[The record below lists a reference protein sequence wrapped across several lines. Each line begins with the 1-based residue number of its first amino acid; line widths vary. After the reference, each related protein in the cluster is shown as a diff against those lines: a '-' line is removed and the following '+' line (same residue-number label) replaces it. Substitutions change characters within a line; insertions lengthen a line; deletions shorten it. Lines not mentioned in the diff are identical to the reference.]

1 MKQSI
6 KELLFSAIAFLF
18 SYSIAYLTGIEVVEN
33 AVLLAFIIQWV
44 LFIPAYLL
52 QTEKFFDISGSITY
66 ISVVIYCFLN
76 NYDPL
81 FVNIGNIILSIIV
94 IIWALRLGSFLFIRI
109 KKAGEDIR
117 FREIKKSPSRFFMT
131 WTLQGMWVSL
141 CSACALAGIAKGIII
156 NNYFYCG
163 LAIFLIGFIIE
174 IVADTQKTKFRS
186 NPKNKD
192 KFINSG
198 LWKFSR
204 HPNYMGE
211 ILLWLGISI
220 ISLSSLEGLELAT
233 LISPFFTY
241 LLLVY
246 VSGIRILEYSG
257 DKKWGH
263 LESYKIY
270 KKNTPRLIGFL

>member
-131 WTLQGMWVSL
+131 WTFQGMWVSL
-141 CSACALAGIAKGIII
+141 CSACALAGVAKGIII

-163 LAIFLIGFIIE
+163 LAIFLIGFIVE

-246 VSGIRILEYSG
+246 VSGIRILEYNG

>member
-1 MKQSI
+1 MKQST

-18 SYSIAYLTGIEVVEN
+18 SYSIAYLTGIELVKN

-66 ISVVIYCFLN
+66 ISVVSYCFFN
-76 NYDPL
+76 YYDPEKL
-81 FVNIGNIILSIIV
+81 NIGNAILSIII

-117 FREIKKSPSRFFMT
+117 FREIKKSPTRFFMT

-163 LAIFLIGFIIE
+163 LAVFLIGFIVE
-174 IVADTQKTKFRS
+174 IVADNQKTKFRS

-198 LWKFSR
+198 LWKCSR

-246 VSGIRILEYSG
+246 VSGIRILEYNG

>member
-6 KELLFSAIAFLF
+6 KELLFSAVAFLF

-66 ISVVIYCFLN
+66 ISVVVYCFLN

-81 FVNIGNIILSIIV
+81 FVNIGNMILSIII

-163 LAIFLIGFIIE
+163 LAIFLIGFIVE

-246 VSGIRILEYSG
+246 VSGIRILEYNG

-263 LESYKIY
+263 LDSYKTY

>member
-1 MKQSI
+1 MKQST

-18 SYSIAYLTGIEVVEN
+18 SYSIAYLTGIELVKN

-52 QTEKFFDISGSITY
+52 QTEKFFDISGSVTY
-66 ISVVIYCFLN
+66 ISIFSYCFFN
-76 NYDPL
+76 FYDQENL
-81 FVNIGNIILSIIV
+81 NIGNVILSIII

-117 FREIKKSPSRFFMT
+117 FREIKKSPTRFFMT
-131 WTLQGMWVSL
+131 WTFQGMWVSL

-156 NNYFYCG
+156 NYYFYCG
-163 LAIFLIGFIIE
+163 VAIFLIGFITE

-204 HPNYMGE
+204 HPNYVGE

-246 VSGIRILEYSG
+246 VSGIRILEYNG

-270 KKNTPRLIGFL
+270 KRNTPRLIGFL

>member
-6 KELLFSAIAFLF
+6 KELLFSVIAFLF
-18 SYSIAYLTGIEVVEN
+18 SYSIAYLTGIELVKN
-33 AVLLAFIIQWV
+33 AVLLAFIIQWA

-66 ISVVIYCFLN
+66 ISVVSYCFFN
-76 NYDPL
+76 YYDPEKL
-81 FVNIGNIILSIIV
+81 NIGNAILSIII

-117 FREIKKSPSRFFMT
+117 FREIKKSPTRFFMT

-141 CSACALAGIAKGIII
+141 CSACALAGVAKGIII

-163 LAIFLIGFIIE
+163 LAVFLIGFILE
-174 IVADTQKTKFRS
+174 IIADTQKTKFRS

-204 HPNYMGE
+204 HPNYVGE

-246 VSGIRILEYSG
+246 VSGIRILEYNG

>member
-1 MKQSI
+1 MNTSL
-6 KELLFSAIAFLF
+6 KELIFAGIAFTVT
-18 SYSIAYLTGIEVVEN
+18 YSIAIATNLDIVID
-33 AVLLAFIIQWV
+33 AVLLAFIIQWI

-66 ISVVIYCFLN
+66 ISVVSYCFFN
-76 NYDPL
+76 NYDSENL
-81 FVNIGNIILSIIV
+81 NIGNVIISII
-94 IIWALRLGSFLFIRI
+94 IIVWALRLGSFLFIRI

-117 FREIKKSPSRFFMT
+117 FREIKKSPTRFFMT
-131 WTLQGMWVSL
+131 WTFQGMWVSL

-156 NNYFYCG
+156 NYYFYCG
-163 LAIFLIGFIIE
+163 VAIFLIGFITE

-204 HPNYMGE
+204 HPNYVGE

-246 VSGIRILEYSG
+246 VSGIRILEYNG

-270 KKNTPRLIGFL
+270 KRNTPRLIGFL

>member
-1 MKQSI
+1 MSNSL
-6 KELLFSAIAFLF
+6 KELIFAGIAFTV
-18 SYSIAYLTGIEVVEN
+18 SYSIAIATNLDIVIN
-33 AVLLAFIIQWV
+33 AVLLAFIIQWI

-52 QTEKFFDISGSITY
+52 QTEKFYDISGSITY
-66 ISVVIYCFLN
+66 ISVVSYCFFN
-76 NYDPL
+76 NYDSENL
-81 FVNIGNIILSIIV
+81 NIGNVIISII
-94 IIWALRLGSFLFIRI
+94 IIVWALRLGSFLFIRI

-117 FREIKKSPSRFFMT
+117 FREIKKSPTRFFMT

>member
-1 MKQSI
+1 MKQST

-18 SYSIAYLTGIEVVEN
+18 SYSIAYLTGIELVKN

-66 ISVVIYCFLN
+66 ISVVSYCFFN
-76 NYDPL
+76 YYDPEKL
-81 FVNIGNIILSIIV
+81 NIGNAILSIII

-117 FREIKKSPSRFFMT
+117 FREIKKSPTRFFMT

-163 LAIFLIGFIIE
+163 LAVFLIGFIVE
-174 IVADTQKTKFRS
+174 IVADNQKTKFRS

-246 VSGIRILEYSG
+246 VSGIRILEYNG

>member
-156 NNYFYCG
+156 NNYFFCG
-163 LAIFLIGFIIE
+163 LAIFLIGFILE
-174 IVADTQKTKFRS
+174 IVADNQKTKFRS

-246 VSGIRILEYSG
+246 VSGIRILEYNG

-270 KKNTPRLIGFL
+270 KRNTPRLIGFL

>member
-163 LAIFLIGFIIE
+163 LAIFLIGFILE
-174 IVADTQKTKFRS
+174 IVADNQKTKFRS

>member
-1 MKQSI
+1 MKQST

-18 SYSIAYLTGIEVVEN
+18 SYSIAYLTGIELVKN

-52 QTEKFFDISGSITY
+52 QTEKFFDISGTVTY
-66 ISVVIYCFLN
+66 ISVVSYCFFN
-76 NYDPL
+76 FYDQENL
-81 FVNIGNIILSIIV
+81 NIGNVILSIII

-117 FREIKKSPSRFFMT
+117 FREIKKSPTRFFMT
-131 WTLQGMWVSL
+131 WTFQGMWVSL
-141 CSACALAGIAKGIII
+141 CSACALAGIAKGILI
-156 NNYFYCG
+156 NYYFYCG
-163 LAIFLIGFIIE
+163 VAIFLIGFIIE

-204 HPNYMGE
+204 HPNYVGE

-241 LLLVY
+241 LLLVN
-246 VSGIRILEYSG
+246 VSGINLLEKSG
-257 DKKWGH
+257 KKKWGH

>member
-6 KELLFSAIAFLF
+6 KELLFSVIAFLF
-18 SYSIAYLTGIEVVEN
+18 SYSIAYLTGIELVKN
-33 AVLLAFIIQWV
+33 AVLLAFIIQWA

-66 ISVVIYCFLN
+66 ISVVSYCFFN
-76 NYDPL
+76 YYDPEKL
-81 FVNIGNIILSIIV
+81 NIGNAILSIII

-117 FREIKKSPSRFFMT
+117 FREIKKSPTRFFMT

-163 LAIFLIGFIIE
+163 LAVFSIGFIVE
-174 IVADTQKTKFRS
+174 IVADNQKTKFRS

-198 LWKFSR
+198 LWKYSR

-246 VSGIRILEYSG
+246 VSGIRILEYNG

>member
-66 ISVVIYCFLN
+66 ISVVVYCFLN

-81 FVNIGNIILSIIV
+81 FVNIGNMILSIII

-131 WTLQGMWVSL
+131 WTFQGMWVSL
-141 CSACALAGIAKGIII
+141 CSACALAGVAKGIII

-163 LAIFLIGFIIE
+163 LAIFLIGFIVE

-246 VSGIRILEYSG
+246 VSGIRILEYNG

>member
-1 MKQSI
+1 MNTSL
-6 KELLFSAIAFLF
+6 KELIFAGIAFTVT
-18 SYSIAYLTGIEVVEN
+18 YSIAIATNLDIVIN
-33 AVLLAFIIQWV
+33 AVLLAFIIQWI

-66 ISVVIYCFLN
+66 ISVVSYCFFN
-76 NYDPL
+76 NYDSENL
-81 FVNIGNIILSIIV
+81 NIGNVILSII
-94 IIWALRLGSFLFIRI
+94 IIVWALRLGSFLFIRI

-117 FREIKKSPSRFFMT
+117 FREIKKSPTRFFMT

-141 CSACALAGIAKGIII
+141 CSACALAGIAKGVII
-156 NNYFYCG
+156 NSYFYIG
-163 LAIFLIGFIIE
+163 LTVFFIGFIIE
-174 IVADTQKTKFRS
+174 IIADNQKTKFRS
-186 NPKNKD
+186 NPENKD
-192 KFINSG
+192 KFIDSG

-246 VSGIRILEYSG
+246 VSGIRILEYNG

-270 KKNTPRLIGFL
+270 KRNTPRLIGFL